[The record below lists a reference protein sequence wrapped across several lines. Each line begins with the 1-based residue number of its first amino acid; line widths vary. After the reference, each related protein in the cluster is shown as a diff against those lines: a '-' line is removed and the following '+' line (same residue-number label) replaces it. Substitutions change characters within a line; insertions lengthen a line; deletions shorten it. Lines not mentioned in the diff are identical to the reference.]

1 MRKLRKMK
9 LYEYCF
15 IAIFMVVLLFA
26 ILSSVVL
33 KMSNISM
40 GLLLLDLPIAVIVA
54 IFASLSIR
62 EEEEEKTMPLP

>member
-1 MRKLRKMK
+1 MK

-33 KMSNISM
+33 KMSDISM

-62 EEEEEKTMPLP
+62 EEEEEKTMQLP

>member
-1 MRKLRKMK
+1 MK